1 MTRILAIILL
11 AACAVSAGAVSGV
24 RIIADIPGDAAY
36 ADSVIRITAARL
48 QPLLGD
54 IIPDS
59 LDIFIV
65 VDAKRF
71 DSLTENSIPDWGAG
85 VAMPYAHRI
94 VIKSPLI
101 LPGDKA
107 LGELVAHEYTHMAL
121 AARVG
126 LQTVPRWLNEGM
138 AMYLSAEW
146 GWNDNMA
153 VGWAVVAGNTIP
165 LTDIEYLNRFRGQR
179 AGIAYS
185 ESYLAFRYFLDTYGQ
200 SSLRI
205 LLDNFEKHQD
215 LDRAFIA
222 AMGGNYHSFEREF
235 MVYLRGRYNIVIV
248 LFNSELFWIIV
259 TALFISALVAVRL
272 RRKKR
277 LAELDRYEALHS
289 SDFDYGKPEEPD
301 EDNPWD

>member
-1 MTRILAIILL
+1 LVAST
-11 AACAVSAGAVSGV
+11 ACAGALPGV
-24 RIIADIPGDAAY
+24 RIIADIPGDAPY
-36 ADSVIRITAARL
+36 VDSVITITAARL
-48 QPLLGD
+48 KPLLGGLT
-54 IIPDS
+54 PDS

-65 VDAKRF
+65 ANAGKF

-146 GWNDNMA
+146 GWGENLSI
-153 VGWAVVAGNTIP
+153 GWAVVSGNTIP
-165 LTDIEYLNRFRGQR
+165 LTEIEFLNRFSDNK

-215 LDRAFIA
+215 IDRAFVA

-248 LFNSELFWIIV
+248 LFNSELFWIVV
-259 TALFISALVAVRL
+259 TALFISALIAVRL

-277 LAELDRYEALHS
+277 LAELERYDALHS
-289 SDFDYGKPEEPD
+289 TDFDYGKPEEPD

>member
-1 MTRILAIILL
+1 VIRFLIIIWL
-11 AACAVSAGAVSGV
+11 AASAAFAGSIPGI
-24 RIIADIPGDAAY
+24 RIIADIPGDAPY
-36 ADSVIRITAARL
+36 VDSVIAVTAARL
-48 QPLLGD
+48 KPLLGD
-54 IIPDS
+54 TVPDS

-65 VDAKRF
+65 ATAGKF

-85 VAMPYAHRI
+85 VAIPYLHRI

-126 LQTVPRWLNEGM
+126 LQDVPRWLNEGM

-146 GWNDNMA
+146 GWGDNMSI
-153 VGWAVVAGNTIP
+153 GWAVVVGNIVP
-165 LTDIEYLNRFRGQR
+165 LTEIEHLNRFGGSQ

-205 LLDNFEKHQD
+205 LLDNFEKHRNI
-215 LDRAFIA
+215 DRAFMA
-222 AMGGNYHSFEREF
+222 AMGGNYHSFEKEF
-235 MVYLRGRYNIVIV
+235 MVYLRGRYNVVIV

-259 TALFISALVAVRL
+259 TALFIAAIVAVRL
-272 RRKKR
+272 RRKRR
-277 LAELDRYEALHS
+277 LKELEQYDVYHS
-289 SDFDYGKPEEPD
+289 TDFDYGKPEEPD